1 MQRVAGL
8 QCCVVLFLL
17 AIFVYQK
24 TTTRMGQGSRTIGLA
39 LVLAGYILCRHFFD
53 LIDTE
58 KKIILFDDD

>member
-1 MQRVAGL
+1 MTA
-8 QCCVVLFLL
+8 
-17 AIFVYQK
+17 AI
-24 TTTRMGQGSRTIGLA
+24 TTTRMGQGSRTIG